1 MSFLLNFGFMRI
13 CSLYMEFGAKIYG
26 DISAT
31 YYLIFF
37 KST

>member
-1 MSFLLNFGFMRI
+1 
-13 CSLYMEFGAKIYG
+13 LYMEFGAKIYG